1 MKRIV
6 FFFFL
11 FLLTLVSLAQEL
23 NSDIP
28 VSWELD
34 IITRVNPIV
43 LPPLD
48 LEAIHAEDSI
58 NDLDKTQPWRYGITR
73 PVQINLN
80 EVGVWTELPNGRGKI
95 WQVPIKSTDAINVS
109 VNFSDFYMPSGG
121 RFYLFNEERTET
133 SKVYTSENNRPNN
146 LLGSWFVKGDVI
158 WLEYYEPLSVSENVS
173 LEVVSVIHGYRLG
186 ILDDLER
193 GLNDSGDCNYDVNCS
208 IGSDFDD
215 KKDILKKAVALL
227 NLGNGYLC
235 TASLMNNTAEDKT
248 PYLLTANHCLQNSD
262 PSLWSIRFN
271 WISPNPVC
279 AVEGVSTDLQTNFT
293 MSGGELRANN
303 DKSDFA
309 LVELYNHIPESWDIS
324 FAGWDN
330 SDVLPEY
337 EVGIHHP
344 NGDIMKICR
353 DDSGAQKENANGT
366 DVWLIGGVSAGTGN
380 GWELGTTE
388 SGSSGS
394 PLFDQNGRVIGQL
407 YGGQSFCDGTS
418 NNGDYDVYGRMG
430 VSWNTGNAPNNRLKE
445 WLDPLNTGQTTVET
459 LQNILNVPDI
469 ELGGVLDIYPNPASS
484 IISVMNSRYPELDYV
499 FYNVS
504 GRKLLSGSVSNT
516 MNTIEVDRFS
526 DGIYFLRLIDK
537 QSNSEITKKI
547 IITR

>member
-1 MKRIV
+1 MASMS
-6 FFFFL
+6 F
-11 FLLTLVSLAQEL
+11 SQDL
-23 NSDIP
+23 NTDIP
-28 VSWELD
+28 VSWELG
-34 IITRVNPIV
+34 ISTRLDPVE

-48 LEAIHAEDSI
+48 LEAINAEDRI
-58 NDLDKTQPWRYGITR
+58 NDLDKSLPWRYGIQR
-73 PVQINLN
+73 PLQINLN

-95 WQVPIKSTDAINVS
+95 WQVAIKSTDAINVS
-109 VNFSDFYMPSGG
+109 VNFSDFYMPAGG
-121 RFYLFNEERTET
+121 KFYLFNDDRTET
-133 SKVYTSENNRPNN
+133 SKVYTKENNRPNKQ
-146 LLGSWFVKGDVI
+146 LGSWFVNGDII
-158 WLEYYEPLSVSENVS
+158 WLEYYEPPSVSENVE
-173 LEVVSVIHGYRLG
+173 LEVVSIIHGYRLG
-186 ILDDLER
+186 IINDLFR
-193 GLNDSGDCNYDVNCS
+193 GLNDSGACNYDVNCS
-208 IGSDFDD
+208 IGLDFDD
-215 KKDILKKAVALL
+215 KKEVIKKAVTLL

-235 TASLMNNTAEDKT
+235 SASLINNTAGDKT

-271 WISPNPVC
+271 WISPNPIC
-279 AVEGVSTDLQTNFT
+279 GEEGTSTDLQTNFT
-293 MSGGELRANN
+293 MSGAELRANN

-309 LVELYNHIPESWDIS
+309 LVELFNHIPDSWDIS

-330 SDVLPEY
+330 SDELPEF

-366 DVWLIGGVSAGTGN
+366 DVWLIGGISAGTGN
-380 GWELGTTE
+380 GWEIGTTE

-418 NNGDYDVYGRMG
+418 NNGDYDIYGRLG
-430 VSWNTGNAPNNRLKE
+430 VSWDAGTVPETRLKD

-469 ELGGVLDIYPNPASS
+469 EIGGILDIFPNPAST
-484 IISVMNSRYPELDYV
+484 IITVVNSRYPELTYI
-499 FYNVS
+499 FYNVT
-504 GRKLLSGSVSNT
+504 GQKLVSGSVSNT
-516 MNTIEVDRFS
+516 MNTIQVDRFS
-526 DGIYFLRLIDK
+526 KGIYFLRLIDK

-547 IITR
+547 IIDR

>member
-1 MKRIV
+1 MKKIA
-6 FFFFL
+6 FFL
-11 FLLTLVSLAQEL
+11 FVFLMTVVSFAQDF
-23 NSDIP
+23 NTDIP
-28 VSWELD
+28 VSWELG
-34 IITRVNPIV
+34 INTRINPIV
-43 LPPLD
+43 LPPLE
-48 LEAIHAEDSI
+48 LAAIHAEDSI
-58 NDLDKTQPWRYGITR
+58 NDLDKTLPWRYGIAR
-73 PVQINLN
+73 PLQINVN

-95 WQVPIKSTDAINVS
+95 WQVAIRSTDAINVS

-121 RFYLFNEERTET
+121 RFYLYNEGRTET

-146 LLGSWFVKGDVI
+146 LLGSWFVNGDVI
-158 WLEYYEPLSVSENVS
+158 WLEYYEPLSVSENVA

-186 ILDDLER
+186 ILDGLER

-208 IGSDFDD
+208 VGADFDD

-235 TASLMNNTAEDKT
+235 TASLINNTSQDKT

-279 AVEGVSTDLQTNFT
+279 AEEGASSDLQTNFT
-293 MSGGELRANN
+293 MSGAELKANN
-303 DKSDFA
+303 EQSDFA
-309 LVELYNHIPESWDIS
+309 LVELFNHIPESWDIS

-330 SDVLPEY
+330 TDELPEY

-380 GWELGTTE
+380 GWEMGTTE

-394 PLFDQNGRVIGQL
+394 PLFDQNGKIIGQL

-418 NNGDYDVYGRMG
+418 NNGEYDVYGRFG
-430 VSWNTGNAPNNRLKE
+430 VSWNAGLTPESRLKE
-445 WLDPLNTGQTTVET
+445 WLDPLNTGQTTVGT
-459 LQNILNVPDI
+459 MQNILNVPDI
-469 ELGGVLDIYPNPASS
+469 ELGGTLDIYPNPASTTIS
-484 IISVMNSRYPELDYV
+484 IINSRYPELDYI
-499 FYNVS
+499 FYNVT
-504 GRKLLSGSVSNT
+504 GRKLASGSVSNT
-516 MNTIEVDRFS
+516 MNTIMVDRFTN
-526 DGIYFLRLIDK
+526 GIYFLRLIDK

-547 IITR
+547 IIAR